1 MINAMAEGLGRSDQA
16 VDATGLADRE
26 WMIHSVESML
36 RQAFPTLIIVG
47 SQASIYFNEACRA
60 LLPLSASQGG
70 AFGDMAPSLCS
81 QMGAAVAAAWA
92 GEAGTTDDIG
102 LHIDRPECAR
112 ETWVTA
118 AVTPIARDGK
128 VHAVLC
134 VLRDVTEEKGL
145 RARLAT
151 AESTLDS
158 LATLAP
164 LFLWRLDTRGVIRW
178 MNDRCQT
185 YLGVNLPQARSEG
198 WTGWLH
204 PAERD
209 RIIADWGRA
218 VTLAKPFESRHRLR
232 SAGGVYRWFTIR
244 ALPQFDEH
252 GDLFEWHSAAL
263 EVLDAEN
270 AAPERRLLWTVD
282 AADWTRR
289 FLNID
294 TQTAWP
300 GDRPS
305 AMPWSD
311 QLAAVLEE
319 DRPAF
324 RAALETLMTGE
335 AAEAAYRVRDRSGS
349 LLSVE
354 DTAFPLIEP
363 DGTISRF
370 VGESRIRTQAGKTVL
385 LIDPARRGCQ
395 VRCALESDEVRVD
408 VTGALDQT
416 LRTRTGVQ
424 TVVYC
429 SDSTVADIL
438 RATEVVGRELPD
450 VPLVIL
456 GDPLATPREVIALH
470 NSGVV
475 DLLSYGDTDE
485 THIAAIR
492 AHCTLS
498 NENKDL
504 SIPGRATKQAL
515 ARLSQREREILE
527 HAASGGTS
535 KTIGRLLGLSPR
547 TVDYH
552 RGKALDKLGMRSV
565 SQAEDLFTPD
575 QPYPRGATRRRQ

>member
-16 VDATGLADRE
+16 VGAAGVVDRD
-26 WMIHSVESML
+26 WMIHAVESML

-47 SQASIYFNEACRA
+47 SQASIYFNDACRA
-60 LLPLSASQGG
+60 LLPLSVSQGG
-70 AFGDMAPSLCS
+70 VFGDMAPSLAS
-81 QMGAAVAAAWA
+81 QLAATVAAAWA
-92 GEAGTTDDIG
+92 GDAGTADDIR
-102 LHIDRPECAR
+102 LHIDRPEGAQ

-128 VHAVLC
+128 VQAVLC
-134 VLRDVTEEKGL
+134 VLRDVTEEKDL
-145 RARLAT
+145 RARLVS

-164 LFLWRLDTRGVIRW
+164 LFLWRLDSRGVIRW

-185 YLGVNLPQARSEG
+185 YLGVSLPQARTDG
-198 WTGWLH
+198 WMGWLH

-232 SAGGVYRWFTIR
+232 NANGVYRWFTIR

-252 GDLFEWHSAAL
+252 GELFEWHSAAL
-263 EVLDAEN
+263 EVLDAET

-282 AADWTRR
+282 VADWTRR

-294 TQTAWP
+294 TQTTWP
-300 GDRPS
+300 GDRS
-305 AMPWSD
+305 SVIAWSD

-324 RAALETLMTGE
+324 RSAFETLMTGRSI
-335 AAEAAYRVRDRSGS
+335 EAAYRVRDRSGS
-349 LLSVE
+349 LLAVE
-354 DTAFPLIEP
+354 DTAFPVIEP
-363 DGTISRF
+363 DGTISRL
-370 VGESRIRTQAGKTVL
+370 VGESRIRIQAAKTVL

-395 VRCALESDEVRVD
+395 VRRALEGDEVRVD

-429 SDSTVADIL
+429 SDSTVVDIL
-438 RATEVVGRELPD
+438 RAAEVVGRELPD

-485 THIAAIR
+485 THVAAIR
-492 AHCTLS
+492 AHCGISS
-498 NENKDL
+498 NNIDL
-504 SIPGRATKQAL
+504 SLPSRPTRQAL
-515 ARLSQREREILE
+515 TRLSPREREVLE
-527 HAASGGTS
+527 HAVSGGTS
-535 KTIGRLLGLSPR
+535 KTIGRLLGISPR

-552 RGKALDKLGMRSV
+552 RGKALDKLGMRTV
-565 SQAEDLFTPD
+565 SQAGDIFTP
-575 QPYPRGATRRRQ
+575 RQALPASRY

>member
-1 MINAMAEGLGRSDQA
+1 MINAMAAGLGSSDRTEGDIA
-16 VDATGLADRE
+16 RADLD
-26 WMIHSVESML
+26 WMIQSVESML
-36 RQAFPTLIIVG
+36 RQAFPTLVIAG
-47 SQASIYFNEACRA
+47 SNKATYFNEACRT
-60 LLPLSASQGG
+60 LVLPPSATQGG
-70 AFGDMAPSLCS
+70 TFEKIAPSLSS
-81 QMGAAVAAAWA
+81 QLSATLASAWA
-92 GEAGTTDDIG
+92 GASATAND
-102 LHIDRPECAR
+102 LHLHVDRIEGAR

-128 VHAVLC
+128 VQAVLC

-145 RARLAT
+145 RARLIT

-185 YLGVNLPQARSEG
+185 YLGVSLPQARTDG
-198 WTGWLH
+198 WMGWLH
-204 PAERD
+204 PAERN

-252 GDLFEWHSAAL
+252 GELFEWHSAAL
-263 EVLDAEN
+263 EVLDAET

-282 AADWTRR
+282 VADWTRR

-305 AMPWSD
+305 AIAWSD

-324 RAALETLMTGE
+324 RSALEMLMTGRSI
-335 AAEAAYRVRDRSGS
+335 EAAYRVRDRSGS
-349 LLSVE
+349 LLLVE
-354 DTAFPLIEP
+354 DTAFPLIEA
-363 DGTISRF
+363 DGTINRF
-370 VGESRIRTQAGKTVL
+370 VGESRIRTQVGKTVL

-395 VRCALESDEVRVD
+395 VRRALESDEIRVD

-416 LRTRTGVQ
+416 LRTRTGIQ

-429 SDSTVADIL
+429 SDSTVVDIL

-492 AHCTLS
+492 AHCGISNYNIDLTLPS
-498 NENKDL
+498 K
-504 SIPGRATKQAL
+504 PTKQVL
-515 ARLSQREREILE
+515 ARLSPREREILE
-527 HAASGGTS
+527 HAVSGGTS
-535 KTIGRLLGLSPR
+535 KTIGRLLGISPR

-565 SQAEDLFTPD
+565 SQAGDLFTP
-575 QPYPRGATRRRQ
+575 R